1 MKTYNDLEYL
11 RLSRGEKFLYRLSTF
26 FLSIPTA
33 LKNFILGIGR
43 FFKNVFAAIGRE
55 FADVFTTF
63 KNGDWKTKL
72 SYLLMGFGSIARGQ
86 VLRGLMFL
94 LFEAVFIFY
103 MIAAGAHWLSLLP
116 SLGRIGPHQEYNP
129 VLDSY

>member
-63 KNGDWKTKL
+63 KT
-72 SYLLMGFGSIARGQ
+72 
-86 VLRGLMFL
+86 VT
-94 LFEAVFIFY
+94 
-103 MIAAGAHWLSLLP
+103 
-116 SLGRIGPHQEYNP
+116 GRRSFRI
-129 VLDSY
+129 S